1 MKSKEKIQK
10 LAEEIVCAHEAQLQ
24 EVEEKLLNLKTRNCE
39 RITSNEAVEIL
50 QLPLMPRT
58 SH

>member
-10 LAEEIVCAHEAQLQ
+10 LAEEIVCTHEAQIQ